1 MLVSVVLIRPINLT
15 YSRHYIVPHHNLF
28 SPQFDELSPLS
39 SDVHLSDMNNTAA
52 VLAVIANLE
61 DRPEIIFTRRADH
74 MNSHS
79 GQVSFPGG
87 RWEEG
92 DADLSSTALRETEEE
107 IGLPPSAIQLKG
119 TLKPRLSRY
128 GLYVLPYVGV
138 MHETVEIIP
147 NPEEIASVFH
157 VPLSYFVENQ
167 PDRIDLLQR
176 NGVRIVAP
184 AWNYQDYDIW
194 GLTAIFTQDLLHRL
208 GVRLNFSGVPR
219 EKRGSSGGSAD
230 E

>member
-1 MLVSVVLIRPINLT
+1 VLVSVVWIRPINLT
-15 YSRHYIVPHHNLF
+15 YSRCYIVPHHNRFL
-28 SPQFDELSPLS
+28 PQFDELNPLS
-39 SDVHLSDMNNTAA
+39 SGVASSNMDNKAA
-52 VLAVIANLE
+52 VLAIITNLE
-61 DRPEIIFTRRADH
+61 HRPEIIFTRRADH
-74 MNSHS
+74 MHSHS

-92 DADLSSTALRETEEE
+92 DADLSMTALRETEEE
-107 IGLPPSAIQLKG
+107 IGLPRSSIQLKG
-119 TLKPRLSRY
+119 TLQPKLSRY

-138 MHETVEIIP
+138 MHEQSEIIP

-167 PDRIDLLQR
+167 PDRIDLLHR
-176 NGVRIVAP
+176 DGVRVVAP
-184 AWNYQDYDIW
+184 AWNYEDYDIW

-208 GVRLNFSGVPR
+208 GIRLNFSGVPR